1 MPEEKTVPFF
11 VLAKPETFKWPVKVP
26 VPAEGRYVF
35 ATFTG
40 VFKHLD
46 EAEFKKLY
54 SPEAAKTDRQIA
66 EAVLIGVEDLT
77 GEDGQA
83 VPSSDALRLQVLGIQ
98 RAAPAIAGTYRA
110 AMLGVAAEKN

>member
-1 MPEEKTVPFF
+1 
-11 VLAKPETFKWPVKVP
+11 
-26 VPAEGRYVF
+26 
-35 ATFTG
+35 
-40 VFKHLD
+40 
-46 EAEFKKLY
+46 
-54 SPEAAKTDRQIA
+54 
-66 EAVLIGVEDLT
+66 VLIGVEDLT